1 MNYHHKHSADS
12 EAFSDVSGNLAD
24 AQQISSNDMN
34 GRDVEYMSRE
44 GYAKL
49 KQELETLKTRERI
62 CIAGR
67 LEYAKS
73 LGDLSENAEFDAAKE
88 EQMLNEMRISE
99 LEQLLRH
106 AVVVEKH
113 VPSASVGIGST
124 FSVRLST
131 LSQEETYLLV
141 GSSEEAY
148 PLAGRIS
155 HESPLGRA
163 FFGCKK
169 GDTVT
174 VATPRGDMK
183 YVIVEV
189 S

>member
-1 MNYHHKHSADS
+1 MKRQN
-12 EAFSDVSGNLAD
+12 
-24 AQQISSNDMN
+24 QINETIDQSSH
-34 GRDVEYMSRE
+34 DVEYMSRE
-44 GYAKL
+44 GYEKL
-49 KQELETLKTRERI
+49 KGELESLKTQERLR
-62 CIAGR
+62 IAER

-106 AVVVEKH
+106 STIVDKKGSSVT
-113 VPSASVGIGST
+113 VGIGST
-124 FSVRLST
+124 IVVRRET
-131 LSQEETYLLV
+131 APHEETYTLV
-141 GSSEEAY
+141 GSSEEAN
-148 PLAGRIS
+148 PLTGCIS

-169 GDTVT
+169 GQSVLVT
-174 VATPRGDMK
+174 TPRGDVG